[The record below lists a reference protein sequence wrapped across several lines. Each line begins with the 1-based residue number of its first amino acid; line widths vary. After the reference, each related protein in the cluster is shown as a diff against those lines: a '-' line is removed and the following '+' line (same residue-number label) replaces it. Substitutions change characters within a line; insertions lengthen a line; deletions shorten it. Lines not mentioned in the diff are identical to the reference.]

1 MLNADSIVK
10 LIAFHKSNSM
20 MLSFIKKA
28 LDSFEEY
35 YEAVFDEQLF
45 PVIFGNGAM
54 DADEYREQA
63 MALDRKR
70 TIRHNTVI
78 TNVGILNRMAQNA
91 GLPPVYDG
99 IVSEE
104 RPYRREVANAVI
116 AYMEGIINMR
126 T

>member
-1 MLNADSIVK
+1 MLNADSIDK

-35 YEAVFDEQLF
+35 HKAVFDEQLF

-104 RPYRREVANAVI
+104 RPYRREVANAVF
-116 AYMEGIINMR
+116 AYMEGIINKR